1 LLFFL
6 YFKTTHSYYYFG
18 LLHEASNK
26 QSTTHHNHHQTA
38 AQIHT
43 MSQKKLHLLMFCVAS
58 CTLAACFQTFPL
70 PKAHRHPSMV
80 DRHRQVKKSVA
91 YLCQSNGCNDNGD
104 APINI
109 ISSRRRILFQVATT
123 LSILSTNPSLSFA
136 AAPITSKEA
145 DNFQAKLQRLLR
157 PKPPK
162 ALRPKLDQDFAVL
175 LMRSSYNAL
184 DQLDVVAMV
193 RFWVIFF

>member
-1 LLFFL
+1 
-6 YFKTTHSYYYFG
+6 
-18 LLHEASNK
+18 
-26 QSTTHHNHHQTA
+26 
-38 AQIHT
+38 
-43 MSQKKLHLLMFCVAS
+43 
-58 CTLAACFQTFPL
+58 
-70 PKAHRHPSMV
+70 MV

-193 RFWVIFF
+193 RFWVIFFLGLTLTLHEKSLLTLAYVTHALALSGPISTRFLSHSSSRI